1 MQANYHLALNKRM
14 KRRTYPR
21 QQIEGLEQQIN
32 SLKLLVS
39 ELEAQKRSLSVQ
51 HTVLTR
57 CCDIL
62 HSLRTGAMHR
72 DWLEQK
78 DSWLPEELSLLQD
91 LGTQVASLNL
101 HNGNGQSSTQ
111 QQEPAD
117 QQCTLQ
123 QGHAHLQLVPVCIAE
138 ELQPRS
144 MSSKSATGSRSS
156 SFTSEQQLPD
166 MATDAFAAAA
176 AVSSAQ
182 PKQHFLADQG
192 DILGPLR
199 YSLSQP
205 PYPGADSMT
214 LQQLV
219 EYYSAMVKNLA
230 LNLSL
235 VEQMQERGAD
245 DMCCGSQEPAEAL
258 AEIIRQHTRC
268 IITILLLHPDDLLH
282 KFRVVNLN
290 TLELSDNPEQV
301 RLAHECHGCSIPQ
314 PCSSLLQPCMWLL
327 WMLEGANDAHACGDC
342 RPATHASTGKRDMRV
357 TYRHPHKPKY

>member
-1 MQANYHLALNKRM
+1 M

-32 SLKLLVS
+32 RLKLLAS
-39 ELEAQKRSLSVQ
+39 ELEAQQRSLSIQ
-51 HTVLTR
+51 HSVLSR

-72 DWLEQK
+72 DWLEHK

-91 LGTQVASLNL
+91 LGTHVASPNIE
-101 HNGNGQSSTQ
+101 NGNQRSSIQ
-111 QQEPAD
+111 QQEPSD

-123 QGHAHLQLVPVCIAE
+123 QAPAHLLLAPVCIAE
-138 ELQPRS
+138 DLQPRS
-144 MSSKSATGSRSS
+144 VSPKSAIGFRSS
-156 SFTSEQQLPD
+156 SFTFEQELPD
-166 MATDAFAAAA
+166 MATADAAAGAAAAAAAA
-176 AVSSAQ
+176 AVASAQ
-182 PKQHFLADQG
+182 PKQHFLADQD
-192 DILGPLR
+192 DILGPLK

-219 EYYSAMVKNLA
+219 EYYSAMVKDLA

-235 VEQMQERGAD
+235 ADQMQERAD

-258 AEIIRQHTRC
+258 ATILQQHSRC
-268 IITILLLHPDDLLH
+268 ITTILLLHPDDLLH

-301 RLAHECHGCSIPQ
+301 GLAHECHDCYIPQ
-314 PCSSLLQPCMWLL
+314 PC
-327 WMLEGANDAHACGDC
+327 
-342 RPATHASTGKRDMRV
+342 T
-357 TYRHPHKPKY
+357 